1 VTVPVFDKALKERID
16 KAHRNGNS
24 RVANAFEDIAG
35 ILEVIEQVYFKNSRL
50 TLVARA
56 VGYDDG
62 SRDMIVT
69 GDDLGAVIAALEK
82 IKDRSPK

>member
-1 VTVPVFDKALKERID
+1 MTKTVLDKALQERID
-16 KAHRNGNS
+16 KAHRDGNS
-24 RVANAFEDIAG
+24 RLANAFEDIAG

-69 GDDLGAVIAALEK
+69 GDDLGAVISALEK
-82 IKDRSPK
+82 AKSRSRK